1 MRLYP
6 KAYSRSVLLNLFLT
20 ALACGY
26 VLVMCW
32 LLFYRNRYF
41 GEGYS
46 YNLVPFYTIKK
57 YIIYHDHF
65 NFDTWFKNLFG
76 NIILFIPIGVFL
88 PLLNRRYSSGFA
100 LAAAS
105 IIIITAVELMQMLLR
120 VGSFDIDD
128 IILNTFGALLGL
140 LITKLLIHAS

>member
-6 KAYSRSVLLNLFLT
+6 KAYFRSVLLNVFLT

-26 VLVMCW
+26 VLIMCW

-88 PLLNRRYSSGFA
+88 PLLNRRYSSGIA

-105 IIIITAVELMQMLLR
+105 IVIITAVELMQMLMR

-140 LITKLLIHAS
+140 LVTKLLIHRS